1 MRSDSGA
8 VFYQCPIC
16 GNGLPLE
23 PPVRRFEAPCSGCGY
38 HLWCRRR
45 FPSGDTELEALPQ
58 RTPEPGDLHPLV
70 EALVQKGAHTRV
82 LVDLSRLDMV
92 DTRFVAGLVSLNKL
106 LHAAGGELVLQGLC
120 PLVREVF
127 GHFRFDRV
135 LQIANGMQRASRNPA
150 ETSLRTSL

>member
-1 MRSDSGA
+1 
-8 VFYQCPIC
+8 
-16 GNGLPLE
+16 
-23 PPVRRFEAPCSGCGY
+23 
-38 HLWCRRR
+38 LWCRRR